1 MQRLPVFETFFTTNN
16 KIRLLMLLGW
26 GVFIVYSFIYCRFYT
41 TYVDTAHPGLKHTV
55 IWFAT
60 EYGPWLPASP
70 LLLHWLNKA
79 YRQHLG
85 CALGVALAAAVVMTL
100 YRLGLDF
107 YLNPTATFPANLVYF
122 MPTHLTFAL
131 VIFLGWFALIR
142 TDHADAER
150 VPQAEYAP
158 QAERAPQAS
167 SKVTSLAERT
177 AEATLDVQKG
187 NINKQLPI
195 THIDSITAAGN
206 YMEVAVGSEVYLTRS
221 TLNELE
227 QQLPSNQFVRIHR
240 SCLVNIDAVV
250 NVLPKGNGYLV
261 ALKNQQSLPL
271 SKQRKPALDQ
281 QLARLY

>member
-1 MQRLPVFETFFTTNN
+1 MTMQWLTVLETYFTTNN
-16 KIRLLMLLGW
+16 KIRLLPLLGW
-26 GVFIVYSFIYCRFYT
+26 GVFIVYSFIYCSFYSV
-41 TYVDTAHPGLKHTV
+41 YIDTAHPGFAHTV

-70 LLLHWLNKA
+70 LLLHWLNSS

-85 CALGVALAAAVVMTL
+85 YALGIAFTAAVVMTL

-122 MPTHLTFAL
+122 MPTHLTIAL
-131 VIFLGWFALIR
+131 IIFLGWFALIR
-142 TDHADAER
+142 PGNTETESAPLASPNDAR
-150 VPQAEYAP
+150 PPAP
-158 QAERAPQAS
+158 T
-167 SKVTSLAERT
+167 TS
-177 AEATLDVQKG
+177 ATLDVQKG

-195 THIDSITAAGN
+195 SHIDSITAAGN
-206 YMEVAVGSEVYLTRS
+206 YMEVAVGSEVYLTRT

-240 SCLVNIDAVV
+240 SCLVNVNAVV

-271 SKQRKPALDQ
+271 SKQRKPVLDQ
-281 QLARLY
+281 QLSRMH

>member
-1 MQRLPVFETFFTTNN
+1 VFETFFTTNN
-16 KIRLLMLLGW
+16 KIRLLTLLGW
-26 GVFIVYSFIYCRFYT
+26 GLFIVYSFIYCSFYS
-41 TYVDTAHPGLKHTV
+41 TYIDTAHPGLAHTA
-55 IWFAT
+55 IWFVT
-60 EYGPWLPASP
+60 EYGPWMPASP
-70 LLLHWLNKA
+70 LLLHWLDKS

-85 CALGVALAAAVVMTL
+85 YALGIAFAVAVVMTL

-107 YLNPTATFPANLVYF
+107 YLNPAATLPANLVYF
-122 MPTHLTFAL
+122 APTHLTIAL

-142 TDHADAER
+142 SGSADAES
-150 VPQAEYAP
+150 VPHTGP
-158 QAERAPQAS
+158 NN
-167 SKVTSLAERT
+167 TSQPEPT
-177 AEATLDVQKG
+177 TSATLDVQKG

-195 THIDSITAAGN
+195 NHIDSITAAGN
-206 YMEVAVGSEVYLTRS
+206 YMEVAAGSELYLTRT

-240 SCLVNIDAVV
+240 SCLVNVDSVV

-281 QLARLY
+281 QLSRLH